1 MNGGDAAVRLLLR
14 LKWRGFWRRQARR
27 LRTGKGLLL
36 ALPGALLVVW
46 WGAAFLIPSERSP
59 LAARLGPELTEGLI
73 QVLLAGLTLVT
84 FANAFSFRGLYIPAS
99 EIETLFAA
107 PLSRPALVRMRMAIT
122 LLRSAVGA
130 VFGGCAAMRLA
141 SEPLFGFA
149 GGFVAFVWIAV
160 LGQGLSL
167 LLGSAENRV
176 AALFAKAPVG
186 LLRSAGIACTA
197 ALLYGLIV
205 EGPDMS
211 PLTRSPLDWLRG
223 ISQAPLLGALLAP
236 FWPFA
241 RAVAATSAAEFWPA
255 FGGAVAILGASLA
268 AVAQSTVDY
277 RETALA
283 TSAELARRLARMR
296 RGLGAGG
303 VQAKRLP
310 LSWRTPWLF
319 GRGPFGAIAFAKSAS
334 ILRKARAGVV
344 FAVMVMAAVTFFAS
358 RHVERPADAWG
369 AAALVAGF
377 GTFYLTL
384 GLRYDFREE
393 LDHLGAIR
401 AWPLASW
408 RIFAA
413 TLAPQV
419 LLVSLFVDAGVA
431 FVLARAGEI
440 DARFALLALAVTLAV
455 SVWVAIDNIVFL
467 LAPTRSAPGNDGVLQ
482 NAGRSLLLGMLR
494 SLTMLAVVAAA
505 AAPSLVAIQIF
516 GAELDFAFGIG
527 AASALAVLGACAVAS
542 VALGGW
548 ALARFD
554 VSRER

>member
-1 MNGGDAAVRLLLR
+1 MSEPDAAVALLLR
-14 LKWRGFWRRQARR
+14 LKWRGFWRRQGRR
-27 LRTGKGLLL
+27 LRTGKGLAL
-36 ALPGALLVVW
+36 ALPGALLAVVW
-46 WGAAFLIPSERSP
+46 GFAFLIPDERSP

-73 QVLLAGLTLVT
+73 QLLLAGLTLVT

-107 PLSRPALVRMRMAIT
+107 PLSRPALVRMRLSIT
-122 LLRSAVGA
+122 LLRSALGA

-141 SEPLFGFA
+141 SEPLYGLA

-176 AALFAKAPVG
+176 ARLLAKAPVG
-186 LLRSAGIACTA
+186 LVRTAGVACTA

-205 EGPDMS
+205 EGPDLGS
-211 PLTRSPLDWLRG
+211 PARSPLEWLRG
-223 ISQAPLLGALLAP
+223 VSHAPLLGLLLAP

-255 FGGAVAILGASLA
+255 FGGAVAILAASVA
-268 AVAQSTVDY
+268 AVAQSKVDY

-283 TSAELARRLARMR
+283 TSAEIARRLARVR

-344 FAVMVMAAVTFFAS
+344 FALLVMAVVTFFAS
-358 RHVERPADAWG
+358 RHVASAADAWG
-369 AAALVAGF
+369 SALLVAGF

-401 AWPLASW
+401 AWPLAAWS
-408 RIFAA
+408 IFAA

-431 FVLARAGEI
+431 VVLARAGEI
-440 DARFALLALAVTLAV
+440 DGRFALLALAIVFAV
-455 SVWVAIDNIVFL
+455 AVWVAIDNIVFL

-482 NAGRSLLLGMLR
+482 NAGRSLLLGVLR

-505 AAPSLVAIQIF
+505 AAPSLIAIQIF
-516 GAELDFAFGIG
+516 GAEPDFAFGLG
-527 AASALAVLGACAVAS
+527 AVSALAVLAAFAVGS

>member
-1 MNGGDAAVRLLLR
+1 LNGGDAAARLLLR

-36 ALPGALLVVW
+36 ALPGALLALW
-46 WGAAFLIPSERSP
+46 WGAVVLIPSERSG
-59 LAARLGPELTEGLI
+59 LATRLGPESTEGLI
-73 QVLLAGLTLVT
+73 QLLLAGLTLIT
-84 FANAFSFRGLYIPAS
+84 FANAFAFRGLYIPAS

-107 PLSRPALVRMRMAIT
+107 PLSRPVLVRMRMAIT
-122 LLRSAVGA
+122 LARSAFGA
-130 VFGGCAAMRLA
+130 LLGGCAAMRMA
-141 SEPLFGFA
+141 SEPLFGLA

-167 LLGSAENRV
+167 LLGSAENRLAAWV
-176 AALFAKAPVG
+176 AKTPVG
-186 LLRSAGIACTA
+186 LLRTAGIACTA
-197 ALLYGLIV
+197 ALLYGLV
-205 EGPDMS
+205 VDAPDAS
-211 PLTRSPLDWLRG
+211 DLSRNPLDWLRG
-223 ISQAPLLGALLAP
+223 ASQAPVLGVVLAP

-241 RAVAATSAAEFWPA
+241 RAVGATSAAEFWPA
-255 FGGAVAILGASLA
+255 FAGAVAILGASLA
-268 AVAQSTVDY
+268 AVAQSRVDY

-303 VQAKRLP
+303 VQARRLP

-334 ILRKARAGVV
+334 ILRKARAGVL
-344 FAVMVMAAVTFFAS
+344 FALFVMAAVTFFAS
-358 RHVERPADAWG
+358 RQVESSAEAWSS
-369 AAALVAGF
+369 ALLVAGF

-408 RIFAA
+408 KIFAA

-431 FVLARAGEI
+431 VVLARAGAL
-440 DARFALLALAVTLAV
+440 DARFALLALAVVLAV

-482 NAGRSLLLGMLR
+482 HAGRSLLLGMLR

-505 AAPSLVAIQIF
+505 AAPSLIAIQLF
-516 GAELDFAFGIG
+516 GAEPEFAFGVG
-527 AASALAVLGACAVAS
+527 AASALAVLCACAVGC

-548 ALARFD
+548 VLARFD